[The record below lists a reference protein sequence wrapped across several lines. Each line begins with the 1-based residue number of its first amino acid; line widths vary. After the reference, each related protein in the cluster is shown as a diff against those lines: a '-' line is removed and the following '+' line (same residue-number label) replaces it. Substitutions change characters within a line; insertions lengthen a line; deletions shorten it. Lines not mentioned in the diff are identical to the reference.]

1 LIILGDLNVH
11 HDNVKSLTNCL
22 HITCAVQYVISK
34 VLCRSSFIVVTRLID
49 ERQLM
54 LWKMILSS
62 KSPLFV
68 QAKTC
73 IASIAYIKTEELC
86 CLPLSSVS
94 GSERTGFGV
103 SEVALSRSC
112 GYITVA
118 VQSDVPLP
126 LHMHAAVFATGFV
139 DDALRNTVQSVK
151 KPLLHLVNAV
161 FRFFRPNIWYGG
173 KLRCKFDDSSVSS
186 IN

>member
-1 LIILGDLNVH
+1 
-11 HDNVKSLTNCL
+11 
-22 HITCAVQYVISK
+22 
-34 VLCRSSFIVVTRLID
+34 
-49 ERQLM
+49 
-54 LWKMILSS
+54 
-62 KSPLFV
+62 
-68 QAKTC
+68 
-73 IASIAYIKTEELC
+73 
-86 CLPLSSVS
+86 VS